1 MTYPTVS
8 RYLFGVAALLI
19 TFGSLGLASI
29 AIRRRHL
36 AAWDGALARL
46 AEAVIGLALLTL
58 MLELLGAV
66 GLFSL
71 VPIALASVAIGL
83 AAASAIGRV
92 RREEAT
98 AATRPRD
105 NPATTRPPDPAA
117 TRPPDPATTR
127 PPDPA
132 ATRPPDPAATRHPDP
147 AATRPPDPAATRPP
161 DPAATRPPDRA
172 DPIPAGTRP
181 PTYVALVFGAV
192 AIAATTAVVAEWG
205 AITLR
210 SYDVGI
216 RTFDSVWY
224 HLPWASWFA
233 QTGHVTP
240 LRFTDAEY
248 LAAFYPATAE
258 LFHGLGIVLFARDTA
273 SPGMNLAW
281 LGLVLLAG
289 YCVGRPRG
297 AGSLT
302 LTATALAM
310 GVPAIDVSQAGSAAN
325 DVVGVFFV
333 LAAVALLVNGR
344 GSRAGFVLAA
354 VSAGLAVSVKL
365 SMLAPVAA
373 LTIGA
378 VAVAPRGQRRAA
390 AALWLIPLVITGAFW
405 YLRNLIAVGNPL
417 PWLNLPGLA
426 TPAPALQQH
435 TGFSVA
441 HYLTSTHA
449 WNAYLEPGLA
459 SGLGPWWYAIV
470 AMAVA
475 GPVLCL
481 LRGADAPLW
490 MLAIVALA
498 SLAAYLVTPET
509 AAGPAGDPLGFA
521 FNLRYAA
528 PVLALSL
535 PLLPLAP
542 ALDGARRRLA
552 LAAGLIA
559 ALAGTIAQAHLWPA
573 REAGG
578 AIGIAVAVLVVAATW
593 TVLAGPSTRR
603 PLSPALGT
611 GPSTPRPLSPAPG
624 TGSSTPRPLSPAPG
638 TGSSTRRRVRPAV
651 IAAGAVVVLLAAVL
665 AGDPLQ
671 RHYLDGRYAF
681 HRGVSSL
688 AGVWAFFRGVHDAR
702 VGVVGT
708 FGGFFSY
715 PLFGIDDSNHVEYVG
730 RRGPHGSFAPIR
742 TCTAWRTAVNAG
754 HFRYL
759 VTTPARDPWHPK
771 PLHPSPERAWTVT
784 DPSARLIYTHRAFG
798 QPISIFELRGA
809 LQDC

>member
-8 RYLFGVAALLI
+8 RYLLGVAALLI
-19 TFGSLGLASI
+19 TFGSLGFAPV
-29 AIRRRHL
+29 AVRRRYL
-36 AAWDGALARL
+36 PEWDGALARL

-71 VPIALASVAIGL
+71 VPIALASLAIAFAAARAIGSAPRRR
-83 AAASAIGRV
+83 AA
-92 RREEAT
+92 
-98 AATRPRD
+98 
-105 NPATTRPPDPAA
+105 PAA
-117 TRPPDPATTR
+117 QPRRGGAP
-127 PPDPA
+127 
-132 ATRPPDPAATRHPDP
+132 
-147 AATRPPDPAATRPP
+147 
-161 DPAATRPPDRA
+161 
-172 DPIPAGTRP
+172 
-181 PTYVALVFGAV
+181 VLGAV
-192 AIAATTAVVAEWG
+192 AVAATAAVVAEWG

-224 HLPWASWFA
+224 HLPWAAWFA

-240 LRFTDAEY
+240 LRFTDVEY
-248 LAAFYPATAE
+248 LTAFYPATAE

-273 SPGMNLAW
+273 SPGMSLVW

-297 AGSLT
+297 VGTLT
-302 LTATALAM
+302 LTATALATA
-310 GVPAIDVSQAGSAAN
+310 VPAIDVSQAGSAAN

-333 LAAVALLVNGR
+333 LAAVAMLLGGR
-344 GSRAGFVLAA
+344 GSRAALVLAA
-354 VSAGLAVSVKL
+354 ASAGLAVSVKL

-390 AALWLIPLVITGAFW
+390 AGLWLVPLAITGAFW
-405 YLRNLIAVGNPL
+405 YLRNLIEVGNPL
-417 PWLNLPGLA
+417 PWLSLPGLA

-441 HYLTSTHA
+441 HYLTSAHA
-449 WNAYLEPGLA
+449 WNAYFEPGLA
-459 SGLGPWWYAIV
+459 SGLGPWWYVIV
-470 AMAVA
+470 AMTIA

-481 LRGADAPLW
+481 LRGADTLVR
-490 MLAIVALA
+490 MLALVALA
-498 SLAAYLVTPET
+498 SLAAYLLTPET
-509 AAGPAGDPLGFA
+509 AAGPDGNPLGFA

-535 PLLPLAP
+535 PLLALAP
-542 ALDGARRRLA
+542 ALDGVRRRLA

-559 ALAGTIAQAHLWPA
+559 VLTATIAQAHLWPA

-578 AIGIAVAVLVVAATW
+578 AIGIAAAVLVVAAIW
-593 TVLAGPSTRR
+593 TVLAERGAKRR
-603 PLSPALGT
+603 S
-611 GPSTPRPLSPAPG
+611 RPG
-624 TGSSTPRPLSPAPG
+624 
-638 TGSSTRRRVRPAV
+638 PAV
-651 IAAGAVVVLLAAVL
+651 VAAGAAVVLVAAIAAG
-665 AGDPLQ
+665 DPWQ
-671 RHYLDGRYAF
+671 RHYLHGRYAF

-688 AGVWAFFRGVHDAR
+688 AGVWAFFRGVHHAR

-730 RRGPHGSFAPIR
+730 RRGPHGSFTSIR
-742 TCTAWRTAVNAG
+742 TCTAWRAAVNAG
-754 HFRYL
+754 QFRYL

-771 PLHPSPERAWTVT
+771 PLHPSPERAWTIT
-784 DPSARLIYTHRAFG
+784 DPAAQLVYTHRAFG
-798 QPISIFELRGA
+798 QPISIFELRGP